1 MKLTVSTKI
10 EDLLKEYPFLEEFLP
25 TVSPKYKKLTNPVVR
40 KTMGKIATLNMVAKM
55 GEMEFNT
62 LARKIQDEI
71 KRVALADPD
80 RLQKEGG
87 SKNAEGSEGAADT
100 GERVSGSGPRA
111 TGSIVKDS
119 KDAED
124 APSPEPRTPGPGDD
138 VAEISPEKL
147 EALKGIIKDL
157 HDGAELEELKQ
168 RFAELVKD
176 VSPTEIS
183 QMEQRLIEEG
193 MPEEEVKRLCDVHVE
208 VFKHSLEEQEVPKTP
223 AGHPVHTLM
232 EENRASEK
240 IIDDLNLVL
249 SRIGSPPN
257 EDAYKYN
264 RTRLKGIVDKLW
276 EIDKHYLRKEN
287 QLFPKLEAHGV
298 AGPSSVMW
306 AIHDDIRERLK
317 IAKAHIEED
326 NVDGLVPTLTNAS
339 EMIKQ
344 MIYKEE
350 HILYPMSLEVLSG
363 EEWVAVRNGEEE
375 LGYAWITP
383 SGKWP
388 VGDPGVQMMQKAE
401 VPKEAPAGDDKLK
414 LYTGALSR
422 EQINLVLNFIP
433 MDITFVDANDEV
445 AYYTAGFGDE
455 RIFPRSPGIIGRKVQ
470 KCHPARSV
478 NVVEN
483 ILDEFKS
490 GKKSVAEFWVEVGGR
505 LVHIRYFAVRD
516 KEGKYKGTLEAS
528 QDITD
533 IKKLEGQRRLL
544 DWTES

>member
-1 MKLTVSTKI
+1 MKLTISTKI

-25 TVSPKYKKLTNPVVR
+25 TLSPKYEKLTSPIVR

-55 GEMEFNT
+55 GDMDYNT
-62 LARKIQDEI
+62 LAKKIQEEI
-71 KRVALADPD
+71 IRVS
-80 RLQKEGG
+80 KEGAEPISAEKPGAG
-87 SKNAEGSEGAADT
+87 SREPEAETEAEAEG
-100 GERVSGSGPRA
+100 GEEASGSGERA
-111 TGSIVKDS
+111 TGSG
-119 KDAED
+119 E
-124 APSPEPRTPGPGDD
+124 G
-138 VAEISPEKL
+138 VAEIKPEKL

-157 HDGAELEELKQ
+157 HAGEDLEILKQ
-168 RFAELVKD
+168 RFAEVVKD
-176 VSPTEIS
+176 VSPMEIS

-193 MPEEEVKRLCDVHVE
+193 MPEDEVKRLCDVHVE
-208 VFKHSLEEQEVPKTP
+208 VFKHSLEEQEVPRTP
-223 AGHPVHTLM
+223 AGHPVNTLI

-240 IIDDLNLVL
+240 VIDDLNLVMT
-249 SRIGSPPN
+249 RIGSPPN

-264 RTRLKGIVDKLW
+264 RTRLKGVVDKLS

-298 AGPSSVMW
+298 AGPSTVMW

-317 IAKAHIEED
+317 IARKHIEDD

-363 EEWVAVRNGEEE
+363 DDWVDVRNGEEE
-375 LGYAWITP
+375 IGYAWISP
-383 SGKWP
+383 EGKWP
-388 VGDPGVQMMQKAE
+388 VGDASVQMMKKAE
-401 VPKEAPAGDDKLK
+401 VPQEPTSDDKLK
-414 LYTGALSR
+414 LYTGALTR
-422 EQINLVLNFIP
+422 EQINLVLNFLP

-470 KCHPARSV
+470 QCHPARSV
-478 NVVEN
+478 YVVEN
-483 ILDEFKS
+483 ILKEFKS
-490 GKKSVAEFWVEVGGR
+490 GKKSVAEFWIEVGGR

-516 KEGKYKGTLEAS
+516 KQGEYKGTLEVS

-533 IKKLEGQRRLL
+533 IKKLEGERRLL
-544 DWTES
+544 DWTEG